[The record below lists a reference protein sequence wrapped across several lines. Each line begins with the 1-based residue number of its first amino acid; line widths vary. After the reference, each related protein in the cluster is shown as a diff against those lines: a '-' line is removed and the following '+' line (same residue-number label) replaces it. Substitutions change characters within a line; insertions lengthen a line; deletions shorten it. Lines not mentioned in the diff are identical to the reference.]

1 MNKISQETLVAVFDT
16 VEHANAACR
25 AIEDSGI
32 PPTDI
37 EHHAKEALGAA
48 TSPADAKKQ
57 GFRSY
62 LFGGETS
69 TEQNTVYERT
79 VRSGGEVVTVLLREA
94 ERDADRMMA
103 IIEKFGPVDVSERAA
118 AYQAGVALPAGSTT
132 ASTEQ
137 TIQLAEE
144 TLAVGKRSV
153 DRGTTR
159 VHHYVTTQA
168 FKENVTLRD
177 ETVSVQRRPV
187 AGGMVVDADAFTE
200 KTIEMT
206 EIDEEVVVAKNAHVR
221 EEIVLH
227 KDVAE
232 RVETIHENLRRE
244 ELEIE
249 KIPGSAN
256 SLKTSTAVPMTV
268 NPLDPRKPAV

>member
-1 MNKISQETLVAVFDT
+1 MSQETLVAVFDT
-16 VEHANAACR
+16 AEHANAACH

-37 EHHAKEALGAA
+37 ERHAKEALGAA
-48 TSPADAKKQ
+48 TAPADAKKQ
-57 GFRSY
+57 GFWSY

-79 VRSGGEVVTVLLREA
+79 VQSGGEVVTVLLREA
-94 ERDADRMMA
+94 ERDADRVMA

-118 AYQAGVALPAGSTT
+118 SYGAVAAPASSTAT
-132 ASTEQ
+132 STDQ

-144 TLAVGKRSV
+144 TLAVGKRAV
-153 DRGTTR
+153 NRGTTR
-159 VHHYVTTQA
+159 VHRYVTTKA
-168 FKENVTLRD
+168 VEENVTLRD
-177 ETVSVQRRPV
+177 ETVSVERRAV
-187 AGGMVVDADAFTE
+187 SGDVVVGADAFTD

-206 EIDEEVVVAKNAHVR
+206 EIDEEVVVAKSARVR
-221 EEIVLH
+221 EEVVLH
-227 KDVAE
+227 KDVEE
-232 RVETIHENLRRE
+232 RVETVRENLRRE

-256 SLKTSTAVPMTV
+256 SEKTSTVAPTTV
-268 NPLDPRKPAV
+268 NPLDPRKPAI